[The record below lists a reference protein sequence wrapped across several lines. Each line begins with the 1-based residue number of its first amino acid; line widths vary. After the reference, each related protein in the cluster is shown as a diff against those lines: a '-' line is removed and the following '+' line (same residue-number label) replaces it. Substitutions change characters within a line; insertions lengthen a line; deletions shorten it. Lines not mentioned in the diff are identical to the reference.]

1 MIPSITSPNISTI
14 SRCGISSPL
23 IRSGSCTKEYSPFCA
38 LLKLSIL
45 GVALPKTDAF
55 AQKIEKIMKKSQ
67 KYFVEQQNRLAELNG
82 VIEESYSGQSVIKTY
97 NAKEEFK
104 AKYESR
110 AFFWRGKKVI
120 DRNIQNYIKNKN
132 NDI

>member
-1 MIPSITSPNISTI
+1 MT
-14 SRCGISSPL
+14 
-23 IRSGSCTKEYSPFCA
+23 E
-38 LLKLSIL
+38 
-45 GVALPKTDAF
+45 
-55 AQKIEKIMKKSQ
+55 
-67 KYFVEQQNRLAELNG
+67 
-82 VIEESYSGQSVIKTY
+82 
-97 NAKEEFK
+97 EEFK